1 MPAKRMLAR
10 GNRDRS
16 AVHCRGN
23 RAAAYGSASIVAIVF
38 IIVIIAII
46 IIIIIIAAIV
56 IVIIN
61 AIRHHLHV
69 TSLRILPVTSLRIL
83 FKILF
88 KWWMIGYW

>member
-1 MPAKRMLAR
+1 MLARGNSDTRMLAR

-16 AVHCRGN
+16 ADHCRGN

-46 IIIIIIAAIV
+46 IIIIIIVAIV

-69 TSLRILPVTSLRIL
+69 TSLRIL

-88 KWWMIGYW
+88 KMWMIGYW

>member
-1 MPAKRMLAR
+1 MLAR

-16 AVHCRGN
+16 ADHCRGN

-46 IIIIIIAAIV
+46 IIIIIIVAIV

-69 TSLRILPVTSLRIL
+69 TSLRIL

-88 KWWMIGYW
+88 KMWMIGYW

>member
-1 MPAKRMLAR
+1 MRMLAR

-16 AVHCRGN
+16 ADHCRGN

-46 IIIIIIAAIV
+46 IIIIIVAIAIV

-69 TSLRILPVTSLRIL
+69 TSLRILHVTSLRIL

>member
-1 MPAKRMLAR
+1 MRMLAR

-16 AVHCRGN
+16 ADHCRGN

-46 IIIIIIAAIV
+46 LIIIIVAIV

-69 TSLRILPVTSLRIL
+69 TSLRILHVTSLRIL

>member
-1 MPAKRMLAR
+1 MLAR

-16 AVHCRGN
+16 ADHCRGN

-46 IIIIIIAAIV
+46 IIIIIIVAIAIV

-69 TSLRILPVTSLRIL
+69 TSLRTLHVTSLRIL

-88 KWWMIGYW
+88 KMWMIGYW

>member
-1 MPAKRMLAR
+1 MLAR

-16 AVHCRGN
+16 ADHCRGN

-46 IIIIIIAAIV
+46 IIIINIVAIV

-69 TSLRILPVTSLRIL
+69 TSLRILHVTSLRIL

-88 KWWMIGYW
+88 KMWMIGYW

>member
-1 MPAKRMLAR
+1 MLAR

-16 AVHCRGN
+16 ADHCRGN

-46 IIIIIIAAIV
+46 IIIIIIVAIV

-69 TSLRILPVTSLRIL
+69 TSLRILFKTL
-83 FKILF
+83 FKM
-88 KWWMIGYW
+88 WMIGYW